1 LDTVFFVV
9 AKLAGVALKVETWLL
24 LAALAAF
31 WAGLRN
37 RVRLQHYA
45 SGILVA
51 ALLGI
56 GFFPLGDVML
66 GPIEARI
73 PAPEGL
79 GPIDGIIVLGGGE
92 DMPAS
97 HYWARPELGEGGDR
111 HIAAL
116 ALARRHPEARVL
128 FTGGSGRLRDAGS
141 DLGGGGVMTEAEIAR
156 QILTGQ
162 GIAPERLLF
171 ESRSRNTAE
180 NARFGHALVS
190 PGADERWAL
199 ITSAFHMP
207 RAVQSFAAAGWADVI
222 PVPVD
227 YRSRAWADGLG
238 WNLPR
243 NLTLMNK
250 AIREWFGQSAYA
262 AAGR

>member
-1 LDTVFFVV
+1 MVFFVV

-24 LAALAAF
+24 LVALVAF

-37 RVRLQHYA
+37 RGRLQQYA

-51 ALLGI
+51 ALLGS
-56 GFFPLGDVML
+56 GFFPLGDLML
-66 GPIEARI
+66 EPIEARI

-79 GPIDGIIVLGGGE
+79 GAIDGIVVLGGGE
-92 DMPAS
+92 DMLAS
-97 HYWARPELGEGGDR
+97 RYWARPELGDGGDR
-111 HIAAL
+111 HIVAL
-116 ALARRHPEARVL
+116 ALARQYPEARVL
-128 FTGGSGRLRDAGS
+128 FTGGSGRLRDVGS
-141 DLGGGGVMTEAEIAR
+141 DLGGRGLMTEAEIS
-156 QILTGQ
+156 QQLFTGQ

-171 ESRSRNTAE
+171 ESRSRNTSE

-190 PGADERWAL
+190 PRTDERWAL

-207 RAVQSFAAAGWADVI
+207 RAVQSFAAAGWVDVI

-227 YRSRAWADGLG
+227 YRSRAWTDGLG

-243 NLTLMNK
+243 NLTLMNI
-250 AIREWFGQSAYA
+250 AIREWVGLFAYA
-262 AAGR
+262 ATGR